1 MNYCKYC
8 GLSTCCCPSP
18 DEPREM
24 ATLLKGP
31 KRRARDTRS
40 LGRPSALMPVGQ
52 HAGASGRVARD
63 AGLRRPAER
72 TGAAEA
78 GPRSIRKSVREAKAQ
93 KESAQRAKEKHSG

>member
-63 AGLRRPAER
+63 AGLRRPFDKLPTPFGRGLRRAGSAER
-72 TGAAEA
+72 PGE
-78 GPRSIRKSVREAKAQ
+78 PRPAIDDSKGQ
-93 KESAQRAKEKHSG
+93 HT